1 MLLLTTAQLSSPK
14 SLSSVTDADS
24 KPVFKK
30 RLERNTDRRFI
41 LKKAKAMALIL
52 AIAGLSFSAVGCAT
66 LNALEPTAVLISDMK
81 DIL

>member
-1 MLLLTTAQLSSPK
+1 MLLLTAAQPSKSNPLSNT
-14 SLSSVTDADS
+14 TDADS
-24 KPVFKK
+24 NPVCEK
-30 RLERNTDRRFI
+30 RLERNIDSRFI

-52 AIAGLSFSAVGCAT
+52 TIAGLSFSAVGCAT